1 MAIDVIMPK
10 VDMDQETGTV
20 ARWLKQNGEE
30 VRQGETILEIETDKV
45 AIEVE
50 SPASGILNGILV
62 EEGETVPIAT
72 TIAYILEPGEA
83 LPDAAPAAEER
94 KTDQKV
100 PVRQTD
106 WEVSVTPVARKM
118 AQATGL
124 DINTVSGSGRDG
136 KVTKK
141 DVEAAL
147 ASPQPFGNGEGKVY
161 ATPAARRIAA
171 EKGLVLKS
179 ITGSGPDGRVQSVD
193 VLAYAA
199 AAQEVARTTI
209 VPVPEFVSAPSSGY
223 EVFPLQGMRRTIAER
238 LTASY
243 QSIPHINFSASID
256 MTRFNEA
263 RAKLN
268 ARADQNGSTR
278 ISATALLAK
287 IVARILTRHPWLN
300 SSFKD
305 AQGEQGAAIHLF
317 NAVNLGI
324 AVALEEGLI
333 VPVVRDAANKSV
345 AQIAAEFKDLAT
357 RAREGNLA
365 PSEVRE
371 GTFTISNLGP
381 FGVEEFTAII
391 NPPQAAI
398 LAVGATKPKV
408 VPDAD
413 GQVVVRPIMRIT
425 LAADHRVVD
434 GAVAAHFIADLK
446 ATLEEPVLL
455 L

>member
-83 LPDAAPAAEER
+83 LPDAAPVAEER

-106 WEVSVTPVARKM
+106 WEVSVTPVARNM

-147 ASPQPFGNGEGKVY
+147 ASPQPFGNGEVKVY

-171 EKGLVLKS
+171 EKGMVLEA

-223 EVFPLQGMRRTIAER
+223 EVFPLQGMRRTIAE
-238 LTASY
+238 
-243 QSIPHINFSASID
+243 
-256 MTRFNEA
+256 
-263 RAKLN
+263 
-268 ARADQNGSTR
+268 
-278 ISATALLAK
+278 
-287 IVARILTRHPWLN
+287 
-300 SSFKD
+300 
-305 AQGEQGAAIHLF
+305 
-317 NAVNLGI
+317 
-324 AVALEEGLI
+324 
-333 VPVVRDAANKSV
+333 
-345 AQIAAEFKDLAT
+345 
-357 RAREGNLA
+357 
-365 PSEVRE
+365 
-371 GTFTISNLGP
+371 
-381 FGVEEFTAII
+381 
-391 NPPQAAI
+391 
-398 LAVGATKPKV
+398 
-408 VPDAD
+408 
-413 GQVVVRPIMRIT
+413 
-425 LAADHRVVD
+425 
-434 GAVAAHFIADLK
+434 
-446 ATLEEPVLL
+446 
-455 L
+455 